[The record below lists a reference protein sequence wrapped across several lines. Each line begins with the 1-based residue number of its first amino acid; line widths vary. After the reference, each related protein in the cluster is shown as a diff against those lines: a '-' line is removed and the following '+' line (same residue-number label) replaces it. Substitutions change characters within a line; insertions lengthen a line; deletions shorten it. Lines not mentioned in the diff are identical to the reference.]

1 MHQYLAFVLFAG
13 LLALAP
19 GPDMLLTIQATVVGG
34 RARGFATVAGIATA
48 AAAQGLLVAWGLAA
62 VLTRSQP
69 LFLTLRL
76 VGALSLLFLGFSA
89 IRAAVKGDFAT
100 SDEAAT
106 TRAPKRRLWSNARQG
121 FLCNITNPKVLMF
134 NLAVLP
140 QFVSGDAPVARLL
153 AYSLTLVG
161 VGTVVLVLVSLTASA
176 ARRALA
182 KARAQRV
189 VNAVTGT
196 AMLGFATALAAE
208 G

>member
-1 MHQYLAFVLFAG
+1 MHQYLAFALFA
-13 LLALAP
+13 LFVAMAP
-19 GPDMLLTIQATVVGG
+19 GPDMLLTIQATVLGG
-34 RARGFATVAGIATA
+34 RRRGFATIAGIVA
-48 AAAQGLLVAWGLAA
+48 AAALQGLLVACGLAA

-69 LFLTLRL
+69 LFLTLRV
-76 VGALSLLFLGFSA
+76 VGALYLLFLGVSA
-89 IRAAVKGDFAT
+89 IRAAIKGDFAPP
-100 SDEAAT
+100 DDAASA
-106 TRAPKRRLWSNARQG
+106 RAPKQRVWSNARQG

-140 QFVSGDAPVARLL
+140 QFVSSDAPVAQLL
-153 AYSLTLVG
+153 AYSLTLVSIG
-161 VGTVVLVLVSLTASA
+161 AAVLVLVSLTAAS

-196 AMLGFATALAAE
+196 AMLGFAAE